1 MKKLLVLSL
10 LLFIVSFGIVTA
22 ASAATC
28 DYNVDV
34 DLSCP
39 KTVKAGQVLNVSVT
53 ACNNEPVSGTLNR
66 EMVGLIGNTGGSA
79 GGTLGGAGIY
89 GPFNR
94 GYSFSFT
101 VGPGSCVTKSVKI
114 VDAVP
119 SQLTGTIA
127 WATFMFITPNGC
139 IITGDDCMV
148 QVVAP

>member
-1 MKKLLVLSL
+1 MKKLLALSL
-10 LLFIVSFGIVTA
+10 LCLLVSFGLVTA
-22 ASAATC
+22 AFAATC

-53 ACNNEPVSGTLNR
+53 ACNNESESGTLNR

-94 GYSFSFT
+94 GVSFT
-101 VGPGSCVTKSVKI
+101 LDPGNCVTKSVKI

-139 IITGDDCMV
+139 VISGDDCMV